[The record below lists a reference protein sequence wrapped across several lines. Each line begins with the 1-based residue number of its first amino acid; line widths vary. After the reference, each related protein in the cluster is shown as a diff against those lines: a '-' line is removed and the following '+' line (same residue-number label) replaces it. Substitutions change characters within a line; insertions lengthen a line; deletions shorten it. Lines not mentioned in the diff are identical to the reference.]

1 MVCLA
6 RAKGHTGRTLGNRVL
21 RTEARVTM
29 VDAYLAAAVLGG
41 LVLNAAAGLWW
52 ADPLAGLV
60 IVFYGVKEGREALA
74 QPSAASD
81 HVSQE

>member
-1 MVCLA
+1 
-6 RAKGHTGRTLGNRVL
+6 
-21 RTEARVTM
+21 M

-74 QPSAASD
+74 HASAASD